1 MKPAFNFNE
10 LYAVPRGAMFDTE
23 VNRIAREAAAKIKKP
38 STKSAALDTID
49 KAELNKW
56 YGKLECDNVMMTF
69 RRGVCHFM
77 SIAIKEGE
85 AVFHL
90 NVINENVQ
98 FGGKNG

>member
-1 MKPAFNFNE
+1 MKPAFNFND
-10 LYAVPRGAMFDTE
+10 LYNVPRGTMFDSN
-23 VNRIAREAAAKIKKP
+23 VNSIAREAAVKIKKP
-38 STKSAALDTID
+38 STKNAALEIID

-56 YGKLECDNVMMTF
+56 YGKLECDNIIMTF
-69 RRGVCHFM
+69 RRGVCQFM

-98 FGGKNG
+98 FGGKE